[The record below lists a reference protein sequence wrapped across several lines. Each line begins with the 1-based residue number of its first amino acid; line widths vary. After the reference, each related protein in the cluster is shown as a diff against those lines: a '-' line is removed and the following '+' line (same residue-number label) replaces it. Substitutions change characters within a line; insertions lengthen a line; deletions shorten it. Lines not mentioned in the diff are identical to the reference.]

1 MREGVEEMEATLTQS
16 RVAQLD
22 EKAGFRQS
30 ARALDDERF
39 RTRTITK
46 EELPSPSSSPEKQTS
61 SASSSSSSR
70 SSKQRRADEASRF
83 LTQTI
88 GPGDLV
94 RREEEEESMTAAA
107 LESEALRVVASL
119 SELKAGRSRSQS
131 AEILGESEMHDSRE
145 DLCRTREASRELDSR
160 GSSRGG
166 RVGDR
171 SQSPADG
178 EGGSAEKARPRV
190 CKPWESRVQEQ
201 EVAPPPAGIRGRR
214 RALYSPPM
222 KRATVPPPVAPKPNL
237 AARGR
242 PASSPQTSP
251 RLVRGTRA
259 TQLRQAN
266 SRKETSG
273 AKTTSPR
280 TTSPRSSSTA
290 SPRSTGLGSPRT
302 LSTSSGSPKLA
313 RQQ

>member
-1 MREGVEEMEATLTQS
+1 MEPSPVARRKLSPKEKRQQDRDRFLTFTKEQEEMMDDQEMEATLTQS
-16 RVAQLD
+16 RVARLD
-22 EKAGFRQS
+22 DKGGFRQS
-30 ARALDDERF
+30 ARALDDDRF

-46 EELPSPSSSPEKQTS
+46 DELPSPSSSPEKQTS
-61 SASSSSSSR
+61 SSSSSSR

-131 AEILGESEMHDSRE
+131 AEILGESEMRDSRE

-201 EVAPPPAGIRGRR
+201 EV
-214 RALYSPPM
+214 
-222 KRATVPPPVAPKPNL
+222 
-237 AARGR
+237 
-242 PASSPQTSP
+242 SSPLNVKQISLKSVETIKKD
-251 RLVRGTRA
+251 RLE
-259 TQLRQAN
+259 N
-266 SRKETSG
+266 K
-273 AKTTSPR
+273 AKHILTI
-280 TTSPRSSSTA
+280 
-290 SPRSTGLGSPRT
+290 
-302 LSTSSGSPKLA
+302 
-313 RQQ
+313 

>member
-1 MREGVEEMEATLTQS
+1 MYDTHLMVIPLPNTTIIFQQDCETIPDLPRDSRQTTPAQSGGESSVEPSPVASRRKLSPKEKRQQDRDRFLTFTKEQEEKEEMTEEMEATLTQS
-16 RVAQLD
+16 RVSRLD
-22 EKAGFRQS
+22 DKAASGFRQS

-46 EELPSPSSSPEKQTS
+46 EELSSPSSSPEKQT

-107 LESEALRVVASL
+107 LESEALRVAASL

-145 DLCRTREASRELDSR
+145 DLCRTREASRDLYSSR
-160 GSSRGG
+160 DSSRGG
-166 RVGDR
+166 RMGSFDR
-171 SQSPADG
+171 SKSPAADADEG
-178 EGGSAEKARPRV
+178 ECMEKARPRV

-201 EVAPPPAGIRGRR
+201 EV
-214 RALYSPPM
+214 
-222 KRATVPPPVAPKPNL
+222 
-237 AARGR
+237 
-242 PASSPQTSP
+242 SS
-251 RLVRGTRA
+251 L
-259 TQLRQAN
+259 
-266 SRKETSG
+266 
-273 AKTTSPR
+273 
-280 TTSPRSSSTA
+280 
-290 SPRSTGLGSPRT
+290 
-302 LSTSSGSPKLA
+302 
-313 RQQ
+313 

>member
-30 ARALDDERF
+30 ARALDDQRF

-46 EELPSPSSSPEKQTS
+46 EELSSPSSSPEKQT

-94 RREEEEESMTAAA
+94 RREEEEESLTAAA

-119 SELKAGRSRSQS
+119 SELKGRSRSQS

-145 DLCRTREASRELDSR
+145 DLCRTREASRELESR
-160 GSSRGG
+160 DSSRGG
-166 RVGDR
+166 RIGSIDR
-171 SQSPADG
+171 SKSPADG
-178 EGGSAEKARPRV
+178 EGSGEKARPRV

-201 EVAPPPAGIRGRR
+201 EVAPPPGIRGRR

-237 AARGR
+237 ASRGR

-302 LSTSSGSPKLA
+302 QSTSSGSPKLA

>member
-1 MREGVEEMEATLTQS
+1 MEPSPVARRKLSPKEKRQQDRDRFLTFTKEQEEMMRDEDQEMEATLTQS
-16 RVAQLD
+16 RVARLD
-22 EKAGFRQS
+22 DKGGFRQS
-30 ARALDDERF
+30 ARALDDDRF

-46 EELPSPSSSPEKQTS
+46 DELPSPSSSPEKQTS
-61 SASSSSSSR
+61 SSSSSSR

-94 RREEEEESMTAAA
+94 RREEEESMTAAA

-201 EVAPPPAGIRGRR
+201 EV
-214 RALYSPPM
+214 
-222 KRATVPPPVAPKPNL
+222 
-237 AARGR
+237 
-242 PASSPQTSP
+242 SSP
-251 RLVRGTRA
+251 LNV
-259 TQLRQAN
+259 
-266 SRKETSG
+266 KI
-273 AKTTSPR
+273 K
-280 TTSPRSSSTA
+280 
-290 SPRSTGLGSPRT
+290 
-302 LSTSSGSPKLA
+302 
-313 RQQ
+313 

>member
-1 MREGVEEMEATLTQS
+1 MEPSPVARRKLSPKEKRQQDRHRFLTFTKEQEKEELMEEMEATLTQS

-61 SASSSSSSR
+61 ASSSSSPSSR

-94 RREEEEESMTAAA
+94 RREEEEESLTAAA

-119 SELKAGRSRSQS
+119 SELKGRSRSQS

-145 DLCRTREASRELDSR
+145 DLCRTREASRELESR
-160 GSSRGG
+160 DSSRGG
-166 RVGDR
+166 RIGSIDR
-171 SQSPADG
+171 SKSPADG
-178 EGGSAEKARPRV
+178 EGGIGEEKARPRV

-201 EVAPPPAGIRGRR
+201 EVGS
-214 RALYSPPM
+214 LLM
-222 KRATVPPPVAPKPNL
+222 D
-237 AARGR
+237 
-242 PASSPQTSP
+242 
-251 RLVRGTRA
+251 
-259 TQLRQAN
+259 
-266 SRKETSG
+266 
-273 AKTTSPR
+273 AKT
-280 TTSPRSSSTA
+280 
-290 SPRSTGLGSPRT
+290 
-302 LSTSSGSPKLA
+302 
-313 RQQ
+313 

>member
-61 SASSSSSSR
+61 ASSSSPSSR

-94 RREEEEESMTAAA
+94 RREEEEESLTAAA

-119 SELKAGRSRSQS
+119 SELKGRSRSQS

-145 DLCRTREASRELDSR
+145 DLCRTREASRELESR
-160 GSSRGG
+160 ESSRGG
-166 RVGDR
+166 RIGSIDR
-171 SQSPADG
+171 SKSPADG
-178 EGGSAEKARPRV
+178 EGSGEKARPRV

-201 EVAPPPAGIRGRR
+201 EVGS
-214 RALYSPPM
+214 LLM
-222 KRATVPPPVAPKPNL
+222 DT
-237 AARGR
+237 
-242 PASSPQTSP
+242 
-251 RLVRGTRA
+251 
-259 TQLRQAN
+259 
-266 SRKETSG
+266 
-273 AKTTSPR
+273 KT
-280 TTSPRSSSTA
+280 
-290 SPRSTGLGSPRT
+290 
-302 LSTSSGSPKLA
+302 
-313 RQQ
+313 

>member
-1 MREGVEEMEATLTQS
+1 MEATLTQS
-16 RVAQLD
+16 RVGRLD
-22 EKAGFRQS
+22 DKATGFRQS

-46 EELPSPSSSPEKQTS
+46 EELSSPSSSPEKQT

-94 RREEEEESMTAAA
+94 RREEEEESLTAAA

-119 SELKAGRSRSQS
+119 SELKGRSRSQS

-145 DLCRTREASRELDSR
+145 ELCRTREASRELDSSR
-160 GSSRGG
+160 DSSKGG
-166 RVGDR
+166 RIGSFDR
-171 SQSPADG
+171 SKSPAADDE
-178 EGGSAEKARPRV
+178 EGGSVEKARPRV

-201 EVAPPPAGIRGRR
+201 EVAPPPGIRGRR

-237 AARGR
+237 AGRGR

-266 SRKETSG
+266 SRKD
-273 AKTTSPR
+273 TTSVTKAPAPR
-280 TTSPRSSSTA
+280 TISPRGSA
-290 SPRSTGLGSPRT
+290 GSPRGVSGQT
-302 LSTSSGSPKLA
+302 PPRSQPTASSRSPKLS
-313 RQQ
+313 

>member
-1 MREGVEEMEATLTQS
+1 MWSQVQLPGGCPKEKRQQDRDRFLTFTKEQEEMMDDQEMEATLTQS
-16 RVAQLD
+16 RVARLD
-22 EKAGFRQS
+22 DKGGFRQS
-30 ARALDDERF
+30 ARALDDDRF

-46 EELPSPSSSPEKQTS
+46 DELPSPSSSPEKQTS
-61 SASSSSSSR
+61 SSSSSSR

-201 EVAPPPAGIRGRR
+201 EV
-214 RALYSPPM
+214 
-222 KRATVPPPVAPKPNL
+222 
-237 AARGR
+237 
-242 PASSPQTSP
+242 SSPLNVKQIDLES
-251 RLVRGTRA
+251 V
-259 TQLRQAN
+259 
-266 SRKETSG
+266 ETFKKDMMENI
-273 AKTTSPR
+273 AKHILTV
-280 TTSPRSSSTA
+280 
-290 SPRSTGLGSPRT
+290 
-302 LSTSSGSPKLA
+302 
-313 RQQ
+313 

>member
-1 MREGVEEMEATLTQS
+1 MWSQVQLPGGCPKEKRQQDRDRFLTFTKEQEEMMGDEDQEMEATLTQS
-16 RVAQLD
+16 RVARLD
-22 EKAGFRQS
+22 DKGGFRQS
-30 ARALDDERF
+30 ARALDDDRF

-46 EELPSPSSSPEKQTS
+46 DELPSPSSSPEKQTS
-61 SASSSSSSR
+61 SSSSSSR

-131 AEILGESEMHDSRE
+131 AEILGESEMRDSRE

-166 RVGDR
+166 RVGSFDR
-171 SQSPADG
+171 SQSPGDG
-178 EGGSAEKARPRV
+178 EGGSGEKARPRV

-201 EVAPPPAGIRGRR
+201 EV
-214 RALYSPPM
+214 
-222 KRATVPPPVAPKPNL
+222 
-237 AARGR
+237 
-242 PASSPQTSP
+242 SSPINLKQINLKSF
-251 RLVRGTRA
+251 
-259 TQLRQAN
+259 
-266 SRKETSG
+266 
-273 AKTTSPR
+273 
-280 TTSPRSSSTA
+280 
-290 SPRSTGLGSPRT
+290 
-302 LSTSSGSPKLA
+302 
-313 RQQ
+313 

>member
-1 MREGVEEMEATLTQS
+1 MEPSPVAKRKLSPKEKRQQDRDRFLTFTKEQEEMMGDEDQEMEATLTQS
-16 RVAQLD
+16 RVARLD
-22 EKAGFRQS
+22 DKGGFRQS
-30 ARALDDERF
+30 ARALDDDRF

-46 EELPSPSSSPEKQTS
+46 DELPSPSSSPEKQTS
-61 SASSSSSSR
+61 SSSSSSR

-131 AEILGESEMHDSRE
+131 AEILGESEMRDSRE

-201 EVAPPPAGIRGRR
+201 EV
-214 RALYSPPM
+214 
-222 KRATVPPPVAPKPNL
+222 
-237 AARGR
+237 
-242 PASSPQTSP
+242 SSPLNVKQISLESAETIKKD
-251 RLVRGTRA
+251 RLK
-259 TQLRQAN
+259 N
-266 SRKETSG
+266 I
-273 AKTTSPR
+273 AKHIF
-280 TTSPRSSSTA
+280 
-290 SPRSTGLGSPRT
+290 T
-302 LSTSSGSPKLA
+302 L
-313 RQQ
+313 

>member
-1 MREGVEEMEATLTQS
+1 MEPSPVARRKLSPKEKRQQDRDRFLTFTKEQEEMMDDQEMEATLTQS
-16 RVAQLD
+16 RVARLD
-22 EKAGFRQS
+22 DKGGFRQS
-30 ARALDDERF
+30 ARALDDDRF

-46 EELPSPSSSPEKQTS
+46 DELPSPSSSPEKQTS
-61 SASSSSSSR
+61 SSSSSSR

-131 AEILGESEMHDSRE
+131 AEILGESEMRDSRE

-201 EVAPPPAGIRGRR
+201 EV
-214 RALYSPPM
+214 
-222 KRATVPPPVAPKPNL
+222 
-237 AARGR
+237 
-242 PASSPQTSP
+242 SSPLNVKQIDLES
-251 RLVRGTRA
+251 V
-259 TQLRQAN
+259 
-266 SRKETSG
+266 ETFKKDMMENI
-273 AKTTSPR
+273 AKHILTI
-280 TTSPRSSSTA
+280 
-290 SPRSTGLGSPRT
+290 
-302 LSTSSGSPKLA
+302 
-313 RQQ
+313 

>member
-30 ARALDDERF
+30 ARALDDQRF

-46 EELPSPSSSPEKQTS
+46 EELSSPSSSPEKQT

-171 SQSPADG
+171 SQSPGDG

-222 KRATVPPPVAPKPNL
+222 KRATVPPVAPKPNL
-237 AARGR
+237 
-242 PASSPQTSP
+242 S
-251 RLVRGTRA
+251 
-259 TQLRQAN
+259 
-266 SRKETSG
+266 
-273 AKTTSPR
+273 
-280 TTSPRSSSTA
+280 
-290 SPRSTGLGSPRT
+290 
-302 LSTSSGSPKLA
+302 
-313 RQQ
+313 

>member
-1 MREGVEEMEATLTQS
+1 MWSQVQLPGGCPKEKRQQDRDRFLTFTKEQEEMMDDQEMEATLTQS
-16 RVAQLD
+16 RVARLD
-22 EKAGFRQS
+22 DKGGFRQS
-30 ARALDDERF
+30 ARALDDDRF

-46 EELPSPSSSPEKQTS
+46 DELPSPSSSPEKQTS
-61 SASSSSSSR
+61 SSSSSSR

-131 AEILGESEMHDSRE
+131 AEILGESEMRDSRE

-201 EVAPPPAGIRGRR
+201 EV
-214 RALYSPPM
+214 
-222 KRATVPPPVAPKPNL
+222 
-237 AARGR
+237 
-242 PASSPQTSP
+242 SSPLNVKQIDLES
-251 RLVRGTRA
+251 V
-259 TQLRQAN
+259 
-266 SRKETSG
+266 ETFKKDMMENI
-273 AKTTSPR
+273 AKHILTV
-280 TTSPRSSSTA
+280 
-290 SPRSTGLGSPRT
+290 
-302 LSTSSGSPKLA
+302 
-313 RQQ
+313 

>member
-1 MREGVEEMEATLTQS
+1 MEPSPVARRKLSPKEKRQQDRDRFLTFTKEQEEMMDDQEMEATLTQS
-16 RVAQLD
+16 RVARLD
-22 EKAGFRQS
+22 DKGGFRQS
-30 ARALDDERF
+30 ARALDDDRF

-46 EELPSPSSSPEKQTS
+46 DELPSPSSSPEKQTS
-61 SASSSSSSR
+61 SSSSSSR
-70 SSKQRRADEASRF
+70 SSKQRRSDEASRF

-131 AEILGESEMHDSRE
+131 AEILGESEMRDSRE
-145 DLCRTREASRELDSR
+145 DLCRTREASRELESR

-171 SQSPADG
+171 SQSPGEG

-201 EVAPPPAGIRGRR
+201 EV
-214 RALYSPPM
+214 
-222 KRATVPPPVAPKPNL
+222 
-237 AARGR
+237 
-242 PASSPQTSP
+242 SSPLNVKQISLESVETIKKN
-251 RLVRGTRA
+251 RLE
-259 TQLRQAN
+259 N
-266 SRKETSG
+266 I
-273 AKTTSPR
+273 AKHIF
-280 TTSPRSSSTA
+280 
-290 SPRSTGLGSPRT
+290 T
-302 LSTSSGSPKLA
+302 L
-313 RQQ
+313 

>member
-1 MREGVEEMEATLTQS
+1 MEPSPVAKRKLSPKEKRQQDRDRFLTFTKEQEEMMDDQEMEATLTQS
-16 RVAQLD
+16 RVARLD
-22 EKAGFRQS
+22 DKGGFRQS
-30 ARALDDERF
+30 ARALDDDRF

-46 EELPSPSSSPEKQTS
+46 DELPSPSSSPEKQTS
-61 SASSSSSSR
+61 SSSSSSR

-166 RVGDR
+166 RVGSFDR

-201 EVAPPPAGIRGRR
+201 EV
-214 RALYSPPM
+214 
-222 KRATVPPPVAPKPNL
+222 
-237 AARGR
+237 
-242 PASSPQTSP
+242 SSPLNVKQIS
-251 RLVRGTRA
+251 LESV
-259 TQLRQAN
+259 
-266 SRKETSG
+266 
-273 AKTTSPR
+273 
-280 TTSPRSSSTA
+280 
-290 SPRSTGLGSPRT
+290 
-302 LSTSSGSPKLA
+302 
-313 RQQ
+313 